1 MNGIQVHRRADGIVL
16 YRQWMDEALKER
28 LAEAAKRER
37 RTMRSIVELALEEYL
52 DELDRGYEEP

>member
-1 MNGIQVHRRADGIVL
+1 
-16 YRQWMDEALKER
+16 MDEALKER